1 VFLNFR
7 QNFRKNTAEQ
17 MLLLMQSSPNFSAL
31 SMGELSLITLKSD
44 LKVVV
49 VAGEADV
56 AAPVLRQR

>member
-1 VFLNFR
+1 
-7 QNFRKNTAEQ
+7 